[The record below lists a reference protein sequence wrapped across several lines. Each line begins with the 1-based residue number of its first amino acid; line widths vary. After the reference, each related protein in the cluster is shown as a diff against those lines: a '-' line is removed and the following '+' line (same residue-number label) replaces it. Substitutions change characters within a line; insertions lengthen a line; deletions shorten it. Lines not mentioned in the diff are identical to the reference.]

1 MVCMVIH
8 FPNRHDNHWAD
19 DDRTV
24 MIMDM
29 IDVPMWI
36 WWVMG
41 IPTETEAKMQAV
53 PVMVPMVPTIVSVM
67 ADMVLMPSVV
77 LVMAPVE
84 ARGVSTRLGP
94 VSRVA
99 LDVRSRSRQ

>member
-1 MVCMVIH
+1 
-8 FPNRHDNHWAD
+8 
-19 DDRTV
+19 

-36 WWVMG
+36 WRVMG
-41 IPTETEAKMQAV
+41 IPTEAEAKMRAV
-53 PVMVPMVPTIVSVM
+53 PVMVLLVLAIVSVM
-67 ADMVLMPSVV
+67 ADMVLMPPVV

-84 ARGVSTRLGP
+84 PRVMSIRLGP

-99 LDVRSRSRQ
+99 PDVRSRSRQ

>member
-1 MVCMVIH
+1 MVIH

-36 WWVMG
+36 WRVMG
-41 IPTETEAKMQAV
+41 IPTEAEAKMRAV
-53 PVMVPMVPTIVSVM
+53 PVMVPMIVSVM
-67 ADMVLMPSVV
+67 ADMVLMPPVV